1 MVDCSAVY
9 ILNLVYQVDEELHG
23 HWYSISKLYQV
34 SLYNP
39 PSPYACQCTQLRL
52 TPLSKQCPFEHVGC
66 IHGYES

>member
-34 SLYNP
+34 SLYNAP
-39 PSPYACQCTQLRL
+39 PL
-52 TPLSKQCPFEHVGC
+52 PLCLPMYTITLNSSVKTV
-66 IHGYES
+66 SL